1 MKYDFDEV
9 IDRRHTASMKYDA
22 GPLMGKP
29 DDLLP
34 VWVADMDF
42 RMPQPA
48 IDAVKQRA
56 DQGIFGYGLLPDGYF
71 EAVRNWFADR
81 YGWQVERP
89 WLVTTPGVVF
99 ALSLAVRTFT
109 QFGDA
114 VLIQPPVYYP
124 FKSIIQEAGDRRLVQ
139 APLVYEDDGYRI
151 DFKAFEQVVE
161 REKPKMFLLCNPHN
175 PVGRVWTAEELCRLG
190 QICLDHGVLVASD
203 EIHADFARPGFAHTV
218 FASLDPRFA
227 DNCIVCTAPSKT
239 FNLAGLQVSNIF
251 IPNADLRHRYKEAY
265 RALGL
270 SSANTLGLTAAQA
283 CYEHGADWLA
293 QLKDYLEGN
302 HAELGAYLA
311 RHAPQL
317 RVVEPQSTY
326 LVWVDCRALGL
337 TDEQLRQ
344 AVERKAK
351 LWVDFGSMFGKEG
364 EGFVR
369 LNIACPRSTVREM
382 ARRLALIAQ

>member
-1 MKYDFDEV
+1 M
-9 IDRRHTASMKYDA
+9 
-22 GPLMGKP
+22 
-29 DDLLP
+29 
-34 VWVADMDF
+34 
-42 RMPQPA
+42 
-48 IDAVKQRA
+48 
-56 DQGIFGYGLLPDGYF
+56 
-71 EAVRNWFADR
+71 
-81 YGWQVERP
+81 
-89 WLVTTPGVVF
+89 
-99 ALSLAVRTFT
+99 
-109 QFGDA
+109 
-114 VLIQPPVYYP
+114 
-124 FKSIIQEAGDRRLVQ
+124 
-139 APLVYEDDGYRI
+139 
-151 DFKAFEQVVE
+151 
-161 REKPKMFLLCNPHN
+161 
-175 PVGRVWTAEELCRLG
+175 
-190 QICLDHGVLVASD
+190 
-203 EIHADFARPGFAHTV
+203 
-218 FASLDPRFA
+218 
-227 DNCIVCTAPSKT
+227 
-239 FNLAGLQVSNIF
+239 SNIF

-337 TDEQLRQ
+337 TDEQLQQ

-351 LWVDFGSMFGKEG
+351 LWVDFGSMFGEEG